1 MKNKIFV
8 IIIIAI
14 LLVILIDIS
23 LYFKN
28 NKKGSDDNMT
38 KEDENTI
45 TILIEDKKYNLTLE
59 DNDTTKKLFSNLPLT
74 FQMEELNGN
83 EKYVYL
89 DKEYPVNSYNP
100 KHINKGDVML
110 YNSNCLVIFYKSFDT
125 SYSYTKLGHIDNL
138 ENLSLE
144 SVTVTFK

>member
-14 LLVILIDIS
+14 LLVILIGIS

-38 KEDENTI
+38 TEDENTI
-45 TILIEDKKYNLTLE
+45 TILIEDKEYNLTLE
-59 DNDTTKKLFSNLPLT
+59 DNDTTKKLFANLPLT

-89 DKEYPVNSYNP
+89 DKEYPINSYNP